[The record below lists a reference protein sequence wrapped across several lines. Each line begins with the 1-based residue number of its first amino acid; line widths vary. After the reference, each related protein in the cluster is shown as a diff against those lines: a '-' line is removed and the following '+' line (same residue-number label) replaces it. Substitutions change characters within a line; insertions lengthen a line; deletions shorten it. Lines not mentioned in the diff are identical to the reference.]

1 MSDYSPPDLN
11 LLRRSHQTI
20 WTCRYEGARAL
31 RVIDVKKIRSI
42 VAMVPLPFDQDKF
55 FVGEKIG
62 LEVTTLSGTEEADVL
77 A

>member
-1 MSDYSPPDLN
+1 VSDYSPPDLN

-20 WTCRYEGARAL
+20 WACRYQGARAL
-31 RVIDVKKIRSI
+31 RVIDVKKIHSV

-62 LEVTTLSGTEEADVL
+62 LEVTTLSGTEEVDVL